1 MSMIYLAQPVDF
13 GAANQHLVQTA
24 VGQMAAMG
32 WTVYDPRAAFTVGS
46 ATPTGA
52 ISQVNKA
59 AMDAARGAVA
69 FLPGNVKSVG
79 VPAEIGYF
87 EALKT
92 PTLVVTDQVTTSWV
106 VAGWSDSPHTMVVN
120 LDDAEITVGLTWLRD
135 RMELL
140 SVLSALDDAP
150 AYEAEA
156 IVFEKR
162 LGVATLPTKGYDDDA
177 GYDLYAA
184 ADVTVPARGQAM
196 VSCGVSV
203 DIPEGMWA
211 EIRGRSSTLRNFS
224 LMVAPTVGVID
235 EGYTGELFAPVV
247 SLNDDNVNIV
257 AGQRIAQL
265 ILHHAPGQQFQP
277 VWGRV
282 RNKARGSNGFGST
295 GA

>member
-1 MSMIYLAQPVDF
+1 MTMVYLAQPVDF
-13 GAANQHLVQTA
+13 GQANEHMVEVA
-24 VGQMAAMG
+24 KGQMAAMG
-32 WTVYDPRAAFTVGS
+32 WVIYDPRAAFVVGT
-46 ATPTGA
+46 ATPSSA
-52 ISQVNKA
+52 VSRVNVS
-59 AMDAARGAVA
+59 AMDAATGAVA

-87 EALKT
+87 EARKT
-92 PTLVVTDQVTTSWV
+92 PTLVVTDLGRKSWV
-106 VAGWSDSPHTMVVN
+106 VAGWDDNPNIEVVQ
-120 LDDAEITVGLTWLRD
+120 LDDAEITVGLGWLRD
-135 RMELL
+135 RMEQTALL
-140 SVLSALDDAP
+140 AQYAQDV
-150 AYEAEA
+150 YETEP

-162 LGVATLPTKGYDDDA
+162 LGAATLPTKGYTDDA

-184 ADVTVPARGQAM
+184 QPATIPARGQAM

-211 EIRGRSSTLRNFS
+211 EIRGRSSTLRKFS

-247 SLNDDNVNIV
+247 SLNDEPVEIA

-295 GA
+295 GL